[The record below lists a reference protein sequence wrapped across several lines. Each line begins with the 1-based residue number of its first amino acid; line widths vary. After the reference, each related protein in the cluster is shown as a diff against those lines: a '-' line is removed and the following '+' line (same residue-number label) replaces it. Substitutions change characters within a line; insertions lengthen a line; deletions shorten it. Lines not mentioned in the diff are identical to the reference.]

1 MSKIEE
7 EDLRLSSHYSSPMS
21 NIVTSLLV
29 TTTGDEG
36 EKRIM
41 YICIYIYYIYIY
53 YIYIYITYIHRYIY
67 YIDIYI
73 TYIYIY
79 IYIKL

>member
-7 EDLRLSSHYSSPMS
+7 EDLILSSHYSSPMS

-36 EKRIM
+36 EEMIM
-41 YICIYIYYIYIY
+41 YIYIVHIYILHIYIYYIY
-53 YIYIYITYIHRYIY
+53 T
-67 YIDIYI
+67 
-73 TYIYIY
+73 
-79 IYIKL
+79 